1 MMVEVHMKS
10 LRKILQKAK
19 IVDVNITEPKSYSI
33 NERIKELTNEPIKTD
48 NIRSLFEIDISS
60 LKKILRKG
68 YKDPDQLL
76 QETQQN
82 AMLKNIKDFYDSQ
95 AASDPK
101 NNSFDKSYT
110 VLSKIVE
117 VMDEFLWSVANFKIE
132 NIYDFLRIALN
143 YFQMLSLLN
152 KINEFSEI
160 FNLLNDKTSNIDSQ
174 KLKGL
179 LSGLHPKAK
188 EISKIAL
195 ECQPYNLYTLRTTGG
210 FFHQVGLRK
219 EYKKPKISD
228 EIKDVC
234 EMIIENLNFSHYK
247 LVSEH
252 LVDSKKF
259 IKSLESRKIESK
271 EVAKQ
276 IVASMGSRLLE
287 DEKLVLSFF
296 NSISEILKQ
305 PQSSPVPPSCII
317 PVVDNQGNEI
327 QNAQIGSGSSNI
339 KRSLNSPS
347 HAITTM
353 SDIRKIKDNLSKIVD
368 NATKNEKLLEITFT
382 NGKIFSVV
390 TGDIKDVDYA
400 QAVVN
405 AANKQ
410 LGEGRGI
417 TGAIFQKAGITNQL
431 KNYLINNN
439 IREIPEGFA
448 VISDGVRLKND
459 GVSFIIHAVGP
470 DLREK
475 KQIKDAI
482 SSLKDISYAVK
493 NAIRIR
499 ESIEKDSNINK
510 VDQQAINNMNTIV
523 IPLIS
528 GGIFSGELGKEGYE
542 FIIMSNLAAIFDVL
556 KITDLTISSKIP
568 GEVILI
574 ENFEQKQTEKIK
586 ITKILNCAIKLCE
599 ALQNQNQ
606 IYSIKHR

>member
-1 MMVEVHMKS
+1 MVEVHMKS

-33 NERIKELTNEPIKTD
+33 NERIKELANEPIKTD

-60 LKKILRKG
+60 LRRILRKG
-68 YKDPDQLL
+68 YNNPNQLL

-101 NNSFDKSYT
+101 NNSFENSYI

-132 NIYDFLRIALN
+132 NVYDFLRIALN

-160 FNLLNDKTSNIDSQ
+160 FNLLNNKTSNIDSQ
-174 KLKGL
+174 KLKDL

-210 FFHQVGLRK
+210 FFHQVGLSRK
-219 EYKKPKISD
+219 YKYNESEISN

-234 EMIIENLNFSHYK
+234 EMIIKNLNFSHYE
-247 LVSEH
+247 LVSEK

-259 IKSLESRKIESK
+259 IESLESRKIESK

-276 IVASMGSRLLE
+276 IVNNMGLRLLE
-287 DEKLVLSFF
+287 DEKLLLSFF

-305 PQSSPVPPSCII
+305 PQRSSELPSHII
-317 PVVDNQGNEI
+317 PAINKQGAEI
-327 QNAQIGSGSSNI
+327 QNLQIGSTPSNVSIRQRALKSPNKTIGTDNIGNLKNILSDIVRSSN
-339 KRSLNSPS
+339 
-347 HAITTM
+347 
-353 SDIRKIKDNLSKIVD
+353 
-368 NATKNEKLLEITFT
+368 KNEKLLEITFT
-382 NGKIFSVV
+382 NQKKFSVV
-390 TGDIKDVDYA
+390 RGDIKEVNYA

-405 AANKQ
+405 AAN
-410 LGEGRGI
+410 GRLFKGQGI
-417 TGAIFQKAGITNQL
+417 TKAIFEAAEIGNELEK
-431 KNYLINNN
+431 YLESQ
-439 IREIPEGFA
+439 RKTIPEGFA
-448 VISDGVRLKND
+448 VISDGFKLKNN

-470 DLREK
+470 NLQGK
-475 KQIKDAI
+475 KIKDAI
-482 SSLKDISYAVK
+482 NSLKDISYAVK

-499 ESIEKDSNINK
+499 ESIENDKNINK
-510 VDQQAINNMNTIV
+510 VEQTAINNMKIIV

-528 GGIFSGELGKEGYE
+528 GGIFSGELQETGYE

-556 KITDLTISSKIP
+556 NGDQQILPKIP
-568 GEVILI
+568 DEVILI
-574 ENFEQKQTEKIK
+574 ENDQGKLIQ
-586 ITKILNCAIKLCE
+586 ILNSVIKLCE

-606 IYSIKHR
+606 ISTIKYSS